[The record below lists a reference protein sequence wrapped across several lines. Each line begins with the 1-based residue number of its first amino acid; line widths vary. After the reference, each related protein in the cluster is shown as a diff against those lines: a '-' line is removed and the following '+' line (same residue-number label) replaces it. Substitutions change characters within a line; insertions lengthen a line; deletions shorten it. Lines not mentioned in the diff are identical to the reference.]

1 LQTTSVRKATN
12 DKAKEVHVVAR
23 EYKRQK
29 VEQRRSCLKL
39 VLGLQKDQGIKP
51 KIKPQEHS
59 TSEGNKGEE
68 HILSPIKTNPNKL
81 SFTFQITTTTSVTNC
96 WNTLNSHN
104 PNYASTATY
113 TLPPPQLQVANPLPN
128 PNPRSIKFVYIP
140 YFLGKIGANLETHNA
155 KFEITSAADD
165 IVPC

>member
-1 LQTTSVRKATN
+1 MLAYATFILELAHAKSYLQTTSVRKATN

-81 SFTFQITTTTSVTNC
+81 LV
-96 WNTLNSHN
+96 H
-104 PNYASTATY
+104 
-113 TLPPPQLQVANPLPN
+113 LPN
-128 PNPRSIKFVYIP
+128 HYH
-140 YFLGKIGANLETHNA
+140 YECYQLLEH
-155 KFEITSAADD
+155 
-165 IVPC
+165 P